1 MSKAVFYEPQRYH
14 GILFQ
19 DFYTLITGKD
29 DYRDDL
35 ATRQKES
42 QKRGKKGKNQALP
55 PTMQKSPVKKNDDAL
70 QLASQLNAA
79 DDEESDIMAFSEANE
94 DDSDEDDY
102 DSEVDEYDSDRAKDK
117 YRQRK
122 RDEKKPYN

>member
-1 MSKAVFYEPQRYH
+1 
-14 GILFQ
+14 
-19 DFYTLITGKD
+19 
-29 DYRDDL
+29 
-35 ATRQKES
+35 
-42 QKRGKKGKNQALP
+42 
-55 PTMQKSPVKKNDDAL
+55 
-70 QLASQLNAA
+70 
-79 DDEESDIMAFSEANE
+79 MAFSEANE

>member
-1 MSKAVFYEPQRYH
+1 
-14 GILFQ
+14 
-19 DFYTLITGKD
+19 
-29 DYRDDL
+29 
-35 ATRQKES
+35 
-42 QKRGKKGKNQALP
+42 
-55 PTMQKSPVKKNDDAL
+55 MQKSPVKKNDDAL

-122 RDEKKPYN
+122 RDEKKPYNQIKHVFDIQIKQIQQMPLLAKFIRDLDDNEQA